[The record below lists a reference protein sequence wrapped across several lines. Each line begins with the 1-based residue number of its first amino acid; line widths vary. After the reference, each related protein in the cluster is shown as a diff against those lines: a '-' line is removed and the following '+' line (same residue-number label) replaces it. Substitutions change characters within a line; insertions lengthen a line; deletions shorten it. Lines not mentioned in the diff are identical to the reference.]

1 MKKHILAAALTLGFT
16 GYATADM
23 SAIADVSAAAA
34 AGAAANAATA
44 DVSASA
50 TTAFSAA
57 QQVQIGEI
65 AADYLR
71 AHPEILI
78 EMSQKLQ
85 AQSQEKQMA
94 SAAGAALENQDAL
107 LNDPTS
113 PVLHPKGDV
122 AVIQFFDYQCIY
134 CAKVA
139 PTVEQFIRQNPDVR
153 FIYKEWPIFG
163 SRWPA
168 SVQAAKAGL
177 SVYKDG
183 GADAYHRYHAA
194 LYATGHNEGKLL
206 DEDIRQA
213 AVKAGVTATPKEEV
227 EAMDAALEKNNALAK
242 KLGIQGTPAFFVMP
256 VKGATAENI
265 SVIPGATDL
274 QALQAAVE
282 KARNSVKK
290 GG

>member
-1 MKKHILAAALTLGFT
+1 MKKNILAIALTLSLSGHAF
-16 GYATADM
+16 ASEAPF
-23 SAIADVSAAAA
+23 
-34 AGAAANAATA
+34 
-44 DVSASA
+44 SASQKA
-50 TTAFSAA
+50 
-57 QQVQIGEI
+57 QIGEV

-71 AHPEILI
+71 AHPEILV

-85 AQSQEKQMA
+85 AQAQNKQMA

-139 PTVEQFIRQNPDVR
+139 PTVEQFISTNPDVR

-168 SVQAAKAGL
+168 SIQAAKVGL
-177 SVYKDG
+177 SLYKVG
-183 GADAYHRYHAA
+183 GAEAYHRYHAA

-206 DEDIRQA
+206 DADIREA
-213 AVKAGVTATPKEEV
+213 AVKAGVTATPKTEV
-227 EAMDAALEKNNALAK
+227 DAMVAVLDANNDLAQR
-242 KLGIQGTPAFFVMP
+242 LRIQGTPAFFIMP
-256 VKGATAENI
+256 VKGATAENV
-265 SVIPGATDL
+265 SVIPGATSL
-274 QALQAAVE
+274 QALQAAVD
-282 KARNSVKK
+282 KAHGGVKK

>member
-1 MKKHILAAALTLGFT
+1 MKKLILATALTLGLSGHAF
-16 GYATADM
+16 
-23 SAIADVSAAAA
+23 A
-34 AGAAANAATA
+34 AGDT
-44 DVSASA
+44 
-50 TTAFSAA
+50 FSDA
-57 QQVQIGEI
+57 QKAQIGQV

-85 AQSQEKQMA
+85 AQAQSKQLG
-94 SAAGAALENQDAL
+94 SAAAAALKNQDAL
-107 LNDPTS
+107 LNDPSS

-139 PTVEQFIRQNPDVR
+139 PAVEQFISKNPDVR

-177 SVYKDG
+177 AIYKDG
-183 GADAYHRYHAA
+183 GAEAYHRYHAA

-213 AVKAGVTATPKEEV
+213 AVKAGVTTTPKEEV
-227 EAMDAALEKNNALAK
+227 EAMGAALEKNNQLARH
-242 KLGIQGTPAFFVMP
+242 LGIQGTPAFFVMP
-256 VKGATAENI
+256 VTGATAENV

-274 QALQAAVE
+274 QALQAAVG
-282 KARNSVKK
+282 KARGSVQK

>member
-1 MKKHILAAALTLGFT
+1 MNNYLIAILIASGIALG
-16 GYATADM
+16 
-23 SAIADVSAAAA
+23 
-34 AGAAANAATA
+34 AGAAAIYAPDKSTG
-44 DVSASA
+44 
-50 TTAFSAA
+50 AFTV
-57 QQVQIGEI
+57 QQKAQIGEV

-85 AQSQEKQMA
+85 AQAQNKQMA
-94 SAAGAALENQDAL
+94 SAATAALENQAAL

-139 PTVEQFIRQNPDVR
+139 PTVEQFISNNPGVR

-168 SVQAAKAGL
+168 SIQAAKVGL
-177 SVYKDG
+177 SLYKAG
-183 GADAYHRYHAA
+183 GADVYHRYHAA

-206 DEDIRQA
+206 DADIREA
-213 AVKAGVTATPKEEV
+213 AVKAGMTSRPKADV
-227 EAMDAALEKNNALAK
+227 EAMGAALNANNDLAK
-242 KLGIQGTPAFFVMP
+242 RLGIQGTPAFFIMP
-256 VKGATAENI
+256 VKGATAENV
-265 SVIPGATDL
+265 SVIPGATSL
-274 QALQAAVE
+274 QALQAAVA
-282 KARNSVKK
+282 KARGAAKT

>member
-1 MKKHILAAALTLGFT
+1 MKTLFLTATLTLSLT
-16 GYATADM
+16 GHAVAADETF
-23 SAIADVSAAAA
+23 S
-34 AGAAANAATA
+34 NAQKA
-44 DVSASA
+44 
-50 TTAFSAA
+50 
-57 QQVQIGEI
+57 QIGEV

-85 AQSQEKQMA
+85 AQAQNKQMA
-94 SAAGAALENQDAL
+94 SAATAALEEQDAL

-139 PTVEQFIRQNPDVR
+139 PTVEQFISRNPDVR

-168 SVQAAKAGL
+168 SVQAAKVGL
-177 SVYKDG
+177 SVYSKG
-183 GADAYHRYHAA
+183 GAEAYHRYHAA

-213 AVKAGVTATPKEEV
+213 AVKAGITSSPKADV
-227 EAMDAALEKNNALAK
+227 EAMGATLEVNNALAK
-242 KLGIQGTPAFFVMP
+242 RLGIQGTPVFFVMP
-256 VKGATAENI
+256 VTGATAENV

-282 KARNSVKK
+282 KARGGVKK

>member
-1 MKKHILAAALTLGFT
+1 MKKQILAAALTMSLT
-16 GYATADM
+16 GH
-23 SAIADVSAAAA
+23 AIAD
-34 AGAAANAATA
+34 TT
-44 DVSASA
+44 
-50 TTAFSAA
+50 TTAVATFNDTQKA
-57 QQVQIGEI
+57 QIGEV

-94 SAAGAALENQDAL
+94 SASAAALQNKEAL

-122 AVIQFFDYQCIY
+122 AVIQFFDYQCIF

-139 PTVEQFIRQNPDVR
+139 PVAEQFISKNQDVR

-163 SRWPA
+163 RRWPA
-168 SVQAAKAGL
+168 SVQAAKVGL
-177 SVYKDG
+177 SVYKKG
-183 GADAYHRYHAA
+183 GAEAYHRYHAA
-194 LYATGHNEGKLL
+194 LYATGHDEGKLL

-213 AVKAGVTATPKEEV
+213 AVKAGVTDPTREDV
-227 EAMDAALEKNNALAK
+227 EGMAAALAANDALAK
-242 KLGIQGTPAFFVMP
+242 ELGIQGTPAFFVMP
-256 VKGATAENI
+256 VKGATAENV
-265 SVIPGATDL
+265 SVMPGAIDL

-282 KARNSVKK
+282 KARSGVQQ

>member
-1 MKKHILAAALTLGFT
+1 MKKHILAAALTLSLT
-16 GYATADM
+16 GH
-23 SAIADVSAAAA
+23 AIA
-34 AGAAANAATA
+34 A
-44 DVSASA
+44 DD
-50 TTAFSAA
+50 AFSDA
-57 QQVQIGEI
+57 QKAQIGEI

-94 SAAGAALENQDAL
+94 SAASAALKEQDGL

-139 PTVEQFIRQNPDVR
+139 PTVEQFISQNPNVR

-168 SVQAAKAGL
+168 SVQAAKVGL
-177 SVYKDG
+177 SVYRKG
-183 GADAYHRYHAA
+183 GAEAYHRYHAA

-213 AVKAGVTATPKEEV
+213 AVRAGVTTTPKEEV
-227 EAMDAALEKNNALAK
+227 EATGAALEKNNELARR
-242 KLGIQGTPAFFVMP
+242 LGIQGTPAFFVMP
-256 VKGATAENI
+256 VTGATAENV

-282 KARNSVKK
+282 KARGGVKK

>member
-1 MKKHILAAALTLGFT
+1 MKKHILAAVMTLSLT
-16 GYATADM
+16 GYATADTTG
-23 SAIADVSAAAA
+23 AATAGA
-34 AGAAANAATA
+34 AGA
-44 DVSASA
+44 
-50 TTAFSAA
+50 FSDA
-57 QQVQIGEI
+57 QKQQIGEV

-94 SAAGAALENQDAL
+94 SAAGAALKEQDAL
-107 LNDPTS
+107 LNDPAS

-122 AVIQFFDYQCIY
+122 AVIQFFDYQCIF

-139 PTVEQFIRQNPDVR
+139 PTVEQFISQNPNVR

-168 SVQAAKAGL
+168 SVQAAKVGL
-177 SVYKDG
+177 SVYRKG
-183 GADAYHRYHAA
+183 GAEAYHRYHAA

-213 AVKAGVTATPKEEV
+213 AVKAGVTTTPKEEV
-227 EAMDAALEKNNALAK
+227 EAMGAALEKNNQLARS
-242 KLGIQGTPAFFVMP
+242 LGIQGTPAFFVMP
-256 VKGATAENI
+256 VTGATAENV
-265 SVIPGATDL
+265 SVIPGATTL
-274 QALQAAVE
+274 QGLQAAVE
-282 KARNSVKK
+282 KARGGVKK

>member
-1 MKKHILAAALTLGFT
+1 MKKHILAAALMLSLA
-16 GYATADM
+16 GYATADT
-23 SAIADVSAAAA
+23 AGIAA
-34 AGAAANAATA
+34 AGAAST
-44 DVSASA
+44 
-50 TTAFSAA
+50 FSDA
-57 QQVQIGEI
+57 QKQQIGEV

-85 AQSQEKQMA
+85 AQSQEKQMTA
-94 SAAGAALENQDAL
+94 AAGAALENQDAL

-168 SVQAAKAGL
+168 SVQAAKVGL

-227 EAMDAALEKNNALAK
+227 EAMGAALEKNNALAK
-242 KLGIQGTPAFFVMP
+242 RLGIQGTPAFFVMP

-282 KARNSVKK
+282 KARGA